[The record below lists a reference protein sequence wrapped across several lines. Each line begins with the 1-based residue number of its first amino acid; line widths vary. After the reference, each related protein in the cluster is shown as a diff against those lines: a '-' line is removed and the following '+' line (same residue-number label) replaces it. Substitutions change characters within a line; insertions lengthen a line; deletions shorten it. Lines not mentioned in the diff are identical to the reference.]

1 MQLAPAEY
9 HKSSL
14 SEHSVVNDLHRT
26 RFFASAG
33 SLMRTEHQGTHG
45 TSGRKEERY
54 TRAPGKTSEQLV
66 RPQSGE
72 VIYGPDLIKTWVC
85 CSSELGF

>member
-1 MQLAPAEY
+1 
-9 HKSSL
+9 
-14 SEHSVVNDLHRT
+14 
-26 RFFASAG
+26 
-33 SLMRTEHQGTHG
+33 MRTEHQGTHG

-66 RPQSGE
+66 RPQSGD

-85 CSSELGF
+85 CSSELGFENGCWFQRIKGLSVNYITSLR